1 MRAQAHSTDRLS
13 RATGV
18 AAAVGLHALA
28 AAVLLSYEPA
38 RTALLATAPIMVDWI
53 APPRPEPKP
62 PEPPAVPPKPRPVAK
77 PTPRPVEQPPLVTAV
92 AQAPSPIIAPEQ
104 PAEPPPAPP
113 PPEPAAAPVQAPV
126 AVTPPIFSADYL
138 ENPPPG
144 YPLLSRRAGEQ
155 GRVLLR
161 VLVNVDGRAD
171 EVQVHTSSGHWRLDD
186 SARRTVGG
194 WRFVPARRGPLAVP
208 AWVLI
213 PISFRLEN

>member
-1 MRAQAHSTDRLS
+1 MRARGHSIDRLS
-13 RATGV
+13 RSAGI
-18 AAAVGLHALA
+18 AAAASLHLLAGAL
-28 AAVLLSYEPA
+28 LLSYEPA

-62 PEPPAVPPKPRPVAK
+62 PEPPNVPPKPRPIAK
-77 PTPRPVEQPPLVTAV
+77 PIPRPVEPPPLVTAV
-92 AQAPSPIIAPEQ
+92 AQAPSPIVAPEP
-104 PAEPPPAPP
+104 PAEPPPP

-126 AVTPPIFSADYL
+126 AVTPPVFSADYL
-138 ENPPPG
+138 DNPPPG

-161 VLVNVDGRAD
+161 VLVNADGRAD

-186 SARRTVGG
+186 SARKTVGG
-194 WRFVPARRGPLAVP
+194 WRFVQARRCPLAVP

-213 PISFRLEN
+213 PISFRLDN